1 MFLQATGTDTRLL
14 LITLYSEQLEELF
27 LISFFFSV
35 ILDTTV
41 VKNLSPMF

>member
-1 MFLQATGTDTRLL
+1 MFLQATGADTRLL

-27 LISFFFSV
+27 LISFFSV